1 MRPSTF
7 LYDPSKTRIW
17 GRMIISLYKRL
28 GLVKIVEEVDAKT
41 GKKSIQVTNCTLVNL
56 MLLIFKPMRE
66 NNLTT
71 CLLVC
76 QILCSL
82 VAFFI
87 RYGVS
92 RFVY

>member
-1 MRPSTF
+1 MRPSSF
-7 LYDPSKTRIW
+7 NYDPSKTRVW
-17 GRMIISLYKRL
+17 GRIVVSIYQRL
-28 GLVKIVEEVDAKT
+28 GLVQVTEKEDSKT
-41 GKKSIQVTNCTLVNL
+41 GKISIEVTNCTLVNL

-82 VAFFI
+82 FAFFI

-92 RFVY
+92 KFVY